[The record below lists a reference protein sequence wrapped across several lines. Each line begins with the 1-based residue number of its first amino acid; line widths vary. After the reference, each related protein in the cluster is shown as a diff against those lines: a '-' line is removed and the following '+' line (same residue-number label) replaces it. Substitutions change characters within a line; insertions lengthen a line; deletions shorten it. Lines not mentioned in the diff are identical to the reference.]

1 MSAEADVAVTADG
14 ADTDD
19 IQPKVDTGNLQ
30 EVDAGNIQEVDAGNV
45 QSKEET
51 CNVQSKEETGNVQ
64 SKEEIGDVHTRVKGR
79 NRFCKQCR
87 FTCTDS
93 KEFLHHQMT
102 AHGENE
108 EKDTENGVQRR
119 NSVKSSNIPVKSRS
133 SRSNSEHSIDVNEH
147 STMSEQTTNE
157 YVNGDSSFSDE
168 MLNDEDQDESGRL
181 IIAEEG
187 ENTPVTPTRCGN
199 IQNRTYVCG
208 VCEFTSTSAKTFLHH
223 QKDEHK
229 HDFIIY
235 ECDICE
241 YATKYKQKLPRHR
254 KLHFSGQDGQ
264 LLAMGR
270 DHDELSITPNS
281 SLTEKELREMEN
293 SVVEDEAED
302 DIEEEDEEEEEIVTV
317 VPEAPEDT
325 AAATVVTA
333 PLEKKKKTRQE
344 VDPAKYFEV
353 VDDSG
358 IKFACS
364 CCGNIYKWRKSLNKH
379 WKEKHNSEIPD
390 NSKRPPGLMYLINS
404 GNHTIYGR
412 RRIYSNT
419 ILSNSGL
426 NGHTQSLSSHSPS
439 QSRSGTPSSSGMN
452 RTSPSGG
459 QAVIDRDSSPV
470 QTLVIPNYIGPFIT
484 NTSHPVY
491 PTASSKQEQASSN
504 RAVLHDEE
512 SSQYRTGGITEQNE
526 PLDFSVKKEDND
538 TLNPDFFRV
547 KMEPIWDGDDE
558 QMKKG
563 SPTAHETKP
572 AVLQCTK
579 CGFVAKTLVDYSS
592 HMTLHLNKRA
602 FKCAECQEHFNG
614 VDDLNKH
621 FLESHAE
628 KIKQHKDAIQKIP
641 HGLQQTY
648 HLLKMPLNT
657 ITGLNAQ
664 ELMSTESKQLKC
676 SMCDFIAKW
685 PAELQKHAVSH
696 SEERPFICMVC
707 GSTYKWKW
715 DLVKHFEKSHHSLPN
730 PYKRRESVG
739 NTKTSST
746 VHYDNT
752 QDMPSLIPCS
762 WPEEPVKKRRRL
774 SDSDMPDLESK
785 SMVITSSKRL
795 SPDDIPS
802 LIRAEQRF
810 SEFES
815 DRPSSVPNRF
825 NMVELKD
832 DEYDND
838 HLSQIKITN
847 VHSLD
852 STDEIMFRHDASGE
866 IKRPI
871 AQETQKAVA
880 AAVRQRL
887 NNISNK
893 SSEEI
898 RSQNS
903 ESSNTDILLP
913 YKCPR
918 CEYRARWP
926 SEITQHMKNHSD
938 EKPYHCPR
946 CNYKSKWKWDVV
958 KHMKRCGGGTIKD
971 VIDTTKTKKI
981 APPNVTVM
989 PEGNLQ
995 KETPQPVAYLLN
1007 SSTSGSSAVLV
1018 PVMTNSDKST
1028 PGSTSSIP
1036 SLQQNSQHN
1045 HPLQQTKSLP
1055 PPPPLIQPSKQA
1067 ASKQP
1072 VFRSLINQG
1081 LYHCLECPFVGH
1093 SPAELKRHSVLHS
1106 EDKPF
1111 SCRVCGYSSRW
1122 KCDLKKHI
1130 LSYNHYA
1137 GSYVDKNSNINIEDA
1152 NLIED
1157 DQDEAQERSFVKCGK
1172 CAYIAYN
1179 QEMLDNHLKTHS
1191 ESSSPAKFKCKQ
1203 CNFQGNDLS
1212 SFLQHRVTHSQ
1223 SHSFSQQNGEM
1234 NKSDDLDEA
1243 RLKHPRK
1250 QVKTFQCSKCNFV
1263 CTKRETMQAHEGE
1276 HDADLIYKCFY
1287 CDTTVIDKDSLL
1299 DHIVHHS
1306 EFNPDEWETFFKDD
1320 RQSVMDDAENSG
1332 IKKLDNQESSLVD
1345 LTSSDQTYPQSNSQS
1360 ETQNFMASI
1369 GFPHLSLPP
1378 LVHQNQPGAF
1388 STPQYTKISIESGKY
1403 SAPSNL
1409 QYHCGQSAGQS
1420 AFRSIQPAPS
1430 TQTES
1435 ARRFQC
1441 EWCEA
1446 TFTHISTIYQHAQNV
1461 HPIDLHKQELRE
1473 RLKQSQAAL
1482 LSGSSPVT
1490 SQVSS
1495 VPATTY
1501 SVLQS
1506 SLQSTPTCQPIQPV
1520 TKMPIP
1526 SYKQALQNM
1535 RAMSAE
1541 RPIAPAPRNPPPPYS
1556 SSPGN
1561 VSESIAKARKSIS
1574 PQKKSRSFQCTKC
1587 PFTAPNAV
1595 TYLRHIERHG
1605 SNCKHTCWFCDYSI
1619 DRLNL
1624 LYQHMKGTHPDQWKG
1639 SGNTTENPIVKE
1651 TVKAN
1656 AEEMVK
1662 QDDVA
1667 CPENSSFTVKDTDI
1681 KNSEYDD
1688 QNPKPVLI
1696 LKEQT
1701 TWRGVPIQICSIDG
1715 KKNYKCPKCH
1725 YVSSDATDTSNHV
1738 RQHGSNR
1745 KYQCKSCDYSVDNLK
1760 LIYHHMQSIHPRQ
1773 QAFIEVNQNIEVAPV
1788 DLEMDENANKD
1799 DPYKKDQTG
1808 TLMNCPRCPFRNRS
1822 KDIFQRHLE
1831 MHSYNG
1837 KYRCEHCSYS
1847 VDKLPLL
1854 TQHAKVH
1861 ENQKGIAKDMP
1872 EKEHFTS
1879 LLNLKSV
1886 DKNAIS
1892 NKAQKASCV
1901 ASKMLTMQAKQV
1913 LARSKLNGRIRY
1925 KCSRCPYHTFC
1936 KNNLIKHRKQ
1946 HIVKSRYRCQN
1957 CSYSAAREYLL
1968 LQHIRFHDD
1977 EMKRSNQPKIK
1988 SFQDVIMDPFEP
2000 VSKTFQRSNAM
2011 DENVLEIDEEQE
2023 DMEDQGEVTDVEGN
2037 SNDADCAEQAIAEEM
2052 EVESDENLNEESLVH
2067 EKQLRNYKCEDC
2079 PFSSNSSFEFKKHRK
2094 LHGALYR
2101 YKCDFCSYSLER
2113 LNLLT
2118 QHRKLHADEEGFD
2131 PEPSPSDLLNKEA
2144 INLENSLNETLT
2156 DKVSSSSS
2164 GSTLAESD
2172 QEDGMRHLC
2181 KLCPYGSNSVKS
2193 FNVHTHMH
2201 GLNRKYICD
2210 YCDWSVD
2217 RLNLLYQHRKV
2228 HAKEEGFIPNFDE
2241 INFLNREYAL
2251 EAPKKFKAQI
2261 QSFEKESGKEDT
2273 SDQLHSMEQPLP
2285 ESSLDAKQGGM
2296 KKIYSCKLCPF
2307 TTNNKN
2313 SFAYH
2318 KVLHRMNAR
2327 YTCSQCSYSVDRF
2340 NLLNQHMR
2348 LHEQDANSPVKS
2360 ECMKCPKCPYHSPS
2374 VTLLNAHIAMH
2385 ASGCQYTCS
2394 YCDFS
2399 SDQYSVLQQH
2409 ANIHEER
2416 RNSESPPMNDTQFKT
2431 FEGDSLE
2438 AVTPQLY
2445 FNSPDD
2451 PDDLTGS
2458 DNSEVTEL
2466 TCDRCPFSTPSK
2478 KKLEDHDFQHG
2489 LRDRLLCPY
2498 CDLSCSRDR
2507 DLLDHVQVHFPGS
2520 PIDMNTLRQM
2530 MTQRK
2535 RENNNNIS
2543 QDKPLRS
2550 LIKSKTVTQLKMET
2564 AEPSTPDSTVRE
2576 MQKVVEAKPSDPDGD
2591 MKAPQCTKVYV
2602 CQYCERE
2609 FENKDGMLQHE
2620 KLHLIGH

>member
-1 MSAEADVAVTADG
+1 MSADADG
-14 ADTDD
+14 AVTSDG
-19 IQPKVDTGNLQ
+19 VDTG
-30 EVDAGNIQEVDAGNV
+30 DV
-45 QSKEET
+45 QTK
-51 CNVQSKEETGNVQ
+51 
-64 SKEEIGDVHTRVKGR
+64 VKGR
-79 NRFCKQCR
+79 NRFCKQCK

-108 EKDTENGVQRR
+108 EKDKTENGVQRR
-119 NSVKSSNIPVKSRS
+119 NSVKSSNIPIKPRS
-133 SRSNSEHSIDVNEH
+133 SRSNSEHSTDANEH
-147 STMSEQTTNE
+147 STMMSEQAIND
-157 YVNGDSSFSDE
+157 YMNGDSSFSDE
-168 MLNDEDQDESGRL
+168 MLNDEEQDESGRL

-187 ENTPVTPTRCGN
+187 ETTPVTPTRCGN

-223 QKDEHK
+223 QKDDHK

-270 DHDELSITPNS
+270 DLDELSITPNS

-293 SVVEDEAED
+293 SVVEDEVED
-302 DIEEEDEEEEEIVTV
+302 DIEDEEEEEEEIITV
-317 VPEAPEDT
+317 EPEAPEET
-325 AAATVVTA
+325 AAAVAVTV
-333 PLEKKKKTRQE
+333 PSEKKKKTRQE

-379 WKEKHNSEIPD
+379 WKEKHNSEVPD
-390 NSKRPPGLMYLINS
+390 NSKRPPGLMYLVNS

-412 RRIYSNT
+412 RRIYSNS
-419 ILSNSGL
+419 ILSNSGI
-426 NGHTQSLSSHSPS
+426 NGHSQSLSSHSPN
-439 QSRSGTPSSSGMN
+439 QSRSDTPSSASMN
-452 RTSPSGG
+452 RNSPLGG
-459 QAVIDRDSSPV
+459 QDNRESSPV

-491 PTASSKQEQASSN
+491 PTASSKQDRPSSDPAAMQSGEAS
-504 RAVLHDEE
+504 R
-512 SSQYRTGGITEQNE
+512 YRSADTNIQNE
-526 PLDFSVKKEDND
+526 PLDFSVKKEENE
-538 TLNPDFFRV
+538 TLNPDFFKV

-558 QMKKG
+558 QVKKG
-563 SPTAHETKP
+563 SAGRPETKP

-602 FKCAECQEHFNG
+602 FKCAECKEHFNG
-614 VDDLNKH
+614 VDELNKH
-621 FLESHAE
+621 FLDSHAD
-628 KIKQHKDAIQKIP
+628 KIKEHKDAIQKIP

-676 SMCDFIAKW
+676 NMCDFVAKW

-730 PYKRRESVG
+730 PYKRRETAAS
-739 NTKTSST
+739 NKTST
-746 VHYDNT
+746 TAGYDGAH
-752 QDMPSLIPCS
+752 DMPSLIPCS
-762 WPEEPVKKRRRL
+762 WPEEPAKKRRRL
-774 SDSDMPDLESK
+774 SDSDMPDLESRPLG
-785 SMVITSSKRL
+785 MTSNKRL
-795 SPDDIPS
+795 SPDDIPT

-810 SEFES
+810 TEFES

-825 NMVELKD
+825 NMVELN
-832 DEYDND
+832 DERDEND

-852 STDEIMFRHDASGE
+852 GADEMIFRHDLNSE
-866 IKRPI
+866 VKRPI
-871 AQETQKAVA
+871 TQETQKAVA

-887 NNISNK
+887 SNQSNK
-893 SSEEI
+893 QCDENQY
-898 RSQNS
+898 QNS
-903 ESSNTDILLP
+903 DPSNTDILLP

-981 APPNVTVM
+981 GPPNVTVL

-995 KETPQPVAYLLN
+995 QQTPQPVAYLLN
-1007 SSTSGSSAVLV
+1007 SNLTGSSTVLV
-1018 PVMTNSDKST
+1018 PVIANTDKNT
-1028 PGSTSSIP
+1028 PTSISSMP
-1036 SLQQNSQHN
+1036 
-1045 HPLQQTKSLP
+1045 PLQQHNQQLQQGKTLP
-1055 PPPPLIQPSKQA
+1055 PPPPLIQPFKQGQT
-1067 ASKQP
+1067 KQP

-1137 GSYVDKNSNINIEDA
+1137 GSSVDKNSNINIEDA
-1152 NLIED
+1152 NLMD
-1157 DQDEAQERSFVKCGK
+1157 DDHEEIPERSFVKCGK
-1172 CAYIAYN
+1172 CAYIAYS
-1179 QEMLDNHLKTHS
+1179 QEMLDSHLKTHA
-1191 ESSSPAKFKCKQ
+1191 ESNSPAKFKCKQ
-1203 CNFQGNDLS
+1203 CSFQGNDLS

-1223 SHSFSQQNGEM
+1223 SHNFLQQNGEM
-1234 NKSDDLDEA
+1234 NKSEDLDEA

-1263 CTKRETMQAHEGE
+1263 CTKRETMQIHEGE
-1276 HDADLIYKCFY
+1276 HHAELVYKCFY
-1287 CDTTVIDKDSLL
+1287 CDISVNDKDSLL

-1320 RQSVMDDAENSG
+1320 KKESEDEAENDGMHRPGS
-1332 IKKLDNQESSLVD
+1332 QESSVVD
-1345 LTSSDQTYPQSNSQS
+1345 LTSSEQAYSQSNSQS

-1378 LVHQNQPGAF
+1378 LVRQGQPGAF
-1388 STPQYTKISIESGKY
+1388 STPQNMRNSHESGKY
-1403 SAPSNL
+1403 TTPNSM
-1409 QYHCGQSAGQS
+1409 QYQRGQIAGQS

-1430 TQTES
+1430 SQAVS
-1435 ARRFQC
+1435 SRRYQC
-1441 EWCEA
+1441 EWCET
-1446 TFTHISTIYQHAQNV
+1446 TFAHISTIYQHAQNI
-1461 HPIDLHKQELRE
+1461 HPINLHEQEVRE
-1473 RLKQSQAAL
+1473 RLKQSHAAL
-1482 LSGSSPVT
+1482 LSSSSPTT
-1490 SQVSS
+1490 SQPSS
-1495 VPATTY
+1495 ASVTTY

-1506 SLQSTPTCQPIQPV
+1506 SLQSPATYQPV
-1520 TKMPIP
+1520 QTVAKMPIP

-1556 SSPGN
+1556 SSPGTAP
-1561 VSESIAKARKSIS
+1561 ESIAKARKTIS

-1639 SGNTTENPIVKE
+1639 SGTTTENPIAKE
-1651 TVKAN
+1651 TNKNN
-1656 AEEMVK
+1656 AEELGK
-1662 QDDVA
+1662 QHGITA
-1667 CPENSSFTVKDTDI
+1667 TENSSFSGDSFEEMNNKT
-1681 KNSEYDD
+1681 SENDD
-1688 QNPKPVLI
+1688 QKPVLI
-1696 LKEQT
+1696 MKEQT

-1725 YVSSDATDTSNHV
+1725 YVSSNATNTSNHV

-1760 LIYHHMQSIHPRQ
+1760 LIYHHMQSVHPRQ
-1773 QAFIEVNQNIEVAPV
+1773 QAFIEVNKNIEVAPV
-1788 DLEMDENANKD
+1788 DLEMDEDAVKEDTGRKD
-1799 DPYKKDQTG
+1799 DSG
-1808 TLMNCPRCPFRNRS
+1808 TLMNCPRCPFRNQSR
-1822 KDIFQRHLE
+1822 DIFQRHLE

-1861 ENQKGIAKDMP
+1861 DNQKGIAKTIP

-1886 DKNAIS
+1886 DRNAIS
-1892 NKAQKASCV
+1892 NKVQTASCV

-1946 HIVKSRYRCQN
+1946 HIVKSRYRCQK

-2000 VSKTFQRSNAM
+2000 MGKTFQSSDMVDKNS
-2011 DENVLEIDEEQE
+2011 LEMKHDEQE

-2037 SNDADCAEQAIAEEM
+2037 SNDTDGVEETVAEEM
-2052 EVESDENLNEESLVH
+2052 DVESDLNDHDGSLIH
-2067 EKQLRNYKCEDC
+2067 EKQMRNYKCQEC
-2079 PFSSNSSFEFKKHRK
+2079 PFSSNSSFEFNKHRK
-2094 LHGALYR
+2094 LHGAMYR

-2118 QHRKLHADEEGFD
+2118 QHRKLHCEEEGFD
-2131 PEPSPSDLLNKEA
+2131 PEPSPSVLLNKEA
-2144 INLENSLNETLT
+2144 INLENSLNESLT
-2156 DKVSSSSS
+2156 EMQEKVSSSSS
-2164 GSTLAESD
+2164 SGSVLAESD
-2172 QEDGMRHLC
+2172 LEDGMRHLC
-2181 KLCPYGSNSVKS
+2181 KSCPYGSNSVKS
-2193 FNVHTHMH
+2193 FSVHTHMH

-2210 YCDWSVD
+2210 HCDWSVD

-2228 HAKEEGFIPNFDE
+2228 HAKEEGFVPNFDE

-2261 QSFEKESGKEDT
+2261 QGFEKEPHKEDL
-2273 SDQLHSMEQPLP
+2273 SVEMHSAEQPLP
-2285 ESSLDAKQGGM
+2285 DVRHRSV

-2307 TTNNKN
+2307 TSNNKN

-2348 LHEQDANSPVKS
+2348 LHEEEATSPAKT
-2360 ECMKCPKCPYHSPS
+2360 ERMKCPKCPYHSPS
-2374 VTLLNAHIAMH
+2374 VSLLNAHIAMH

-2394 YCDFS
+2394 FCDFS

-2409 ANIHEER
+2409 AKIHEER
-2416 RNSESPPMNDTQFKT
+2416 RNSESPPMNNTKFKA
-2431 FEGDSLE
+2431 FEGDGME

-2451 PDDLTGS
+2451 PDDMTGS
-2458 DNSEVTEL
+2458 DISEESEL
-2466 TCDRCPFSTPSK
+2466 KCDRCPFSTPSK

-2489 LRDRLLCPY
+2489 LHDRLLCPY
-2498 CDLSCSRDR
+2498 CDLSCSRDW

-2530 MTQRK
+2530 MAQRK

-2550 LIKSKTVTQLKMET
+2550 VTKSKLVTQLKMDS
-2564 AEPSTPDSTVRE
+2564 AEESTPDSTVRE
-2576 MQKVVEAKPSDPDGD
+2576 MQKVLDARSCEAVSEV
-2591 MKAPQCTKVYV
+2591 KAPQCTKVYV

-2609 FENKDGMLQHE
+2609 FENKEGMLQHE